1 MPYCENCGAKLSPG
15 ARFCEDCG
23 AEVELTDSVLMEGST
38 NPVKSVDSLTTFEG
52 DWLSKWSDAAR
63 DASYEEMG
71 IILTD
76 VESLSEQLNCSAESL
91 KDAILDYVLAAESR
105 GVHYHLLDCGNNGLR
120 NVNARSVESVVGLLT
135 EVVNVARPKYLFIL
149 GNEQIVNVAK
159 WENQASD
166 SDEDVPADLPYVT
179 LDTKSPWNG
188 QKYDFSDVLRT
199 GRLPSYDGESLD
211 EFVAYFEKAKE
222 GAANITRTIPYGLS
236 AQVWKGASDALYHE
250 IASENVN
257 LSPGVK
263 LENVEQ
269 TIPDDV
275 NLLYFNLHG
284 SDQTKFWYGQE
295 GSNYPEA
302 FSPDV
307 VASIDHPYFL
317 GVEACYGARYIG
329 GLTPDSSIVLMA
341 IQKGCLALLG
351 SSRIAFGP
359 CVPPGT
365 CADIMIGTFLKKISE
380 GESSGDAY
388 CAAMDDLM
396 SDGNLNDSTI
406 KTLAEFSLY
415 GDPSVGMGRYKAK
428 SKIKKLLSG
437 VSKGL
442 RVPMPDI
449 RRALAAVQLASEHRA
464 AQIFRNMIYSQGK
477 SLTSKLSF
485 SMMDYMQGIDPK
497 FYQVGDTGLY
507 QAVFVNNKGPFSR
520 IAKVYFDAKGA
531 IKQQLVSK

>member
-1 MPYCENCGAKLSPG
+1 MYCENCGAKLSPG
-15 ARFCEDCG
+15 AKFCEDCG
-23 AEVELTDSVLMEGST
+23 AEVEST
-38 NPVKSVDSLTTFEG
+38 ESAVMAGTVNPVKSIDALTTFEG
-52 DWLSKWSDAAR
+52 DWLSKWRDAAS
-63 DASYEEMG
+63 DASYEELG

-76 VESLSEQLNCSAESL
+76 VESLSEQLSCSAERL
-91 KDAILDYVLAAESR
+91 KDAILDYILAAESR
-105 GVHYHLLDCGNNGLR
+105 GVHYHLLDCGNNGLH
-120 NVNARSVESVVGLLT
+120 NVSACSVESVVGLLT
-135 EVVNVARPKYLFIL
+135 EIVNVARPKYLFIL
-149 GNEQIVNVAK
+149 GNERIVNVIK

-166 SDEDVPADLPYVT
+166 SDKDVPADLPYVT

-188 QKYDFSDVLRT
+188 QRFDFSDVLRT

-211 EFVAYFEKAKE
+211 EFVAYFENAKE
-222 GAANITRTIPYGLS
+222 GASNITRTVPYGLS
-236 AQVWKGASDALYHE
+236 AQAWKGASDALYHE

-257 LSPGVK
+257 LSPSVK

-307 VASIDHPYFL
+307 VAGIAHPYFL

-341 IQKGCLALLG
+341 MQKGCLSLLG

-396 SDGNLNDSTI
+396 SGSNPNDSTI

-415 GDPSVGMGRYKAK
+415 GDPSVGMGGYKAK
-428 SKIKKLLSG
+428 SKIKKLLGG

-442 RVPMPDI
+442 HVPMPDI

-464 AQIFRNMIYSQGK
+464 AQIFRSMIYSQGK

-507 QAVFVNNKGPFSR
+507 QAVFVDNKGPFSR